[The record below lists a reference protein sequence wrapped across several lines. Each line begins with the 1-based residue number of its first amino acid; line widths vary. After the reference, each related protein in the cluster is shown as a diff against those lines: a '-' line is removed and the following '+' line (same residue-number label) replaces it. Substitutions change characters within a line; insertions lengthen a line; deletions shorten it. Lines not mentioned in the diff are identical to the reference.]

1 MTKVTIVK
9 NYRNN
14 VTLRQIDL
22 SEAVQMIQ
30 EQAYEALCQQ
40 LRHVYPLVEV
50 RQKYDA
56 MDGLFNLY
64 TKDIPKVCFTALMEN
79 RNKQRIIRAY
89 NGLVLLEVN
98 RRQRR
103 CGKVPVRFPI
113 PYWPSWV
120 PADGV

>member
-89 NGLVLLEVN
+89 NG
-98 RRQRR
+98 
-103 CGKVPVRFPI
+103 KVPVRFPI